1 MDIKSQSRYTLTPSK
16 LFIYNL
22 NHLFSD
28 FDSVYEPAED
38 SFILL
43 DALELELEEI
53 RKIKPIVALEV
64 GPGSGII
71 SAALANLTVNQN
83 SHKKLCFVFACD
95 INLSA
100 CSATKRTGL
109 QNNVSGN
116 LEVLRCNLME
126 NIKDRL
132 NHQIDLG
139 MFKSVKPMKRGAIS
153 FSSNTSKGH

>member
-1 MDIKSQSRYTLTPSK
+1 MK
-16 LFIYNL
+16 
-22 NHLFSD
+22 HLFSD

-53 RKIKPIVALEV
+53 RKIKPIIALEV

-83 SHKKLCFVFACD
+83 CHKKLCFVFACD

-109 QNNVSGN
+109 QNDVWGN
-116 LEVLRCNLME
+116 LEVVRCNLME
-126 NIKDRL
+126 NIRDRL
-132 NHQIDLG
+132 LHQIDLG
-139 MFKSVKPMKRGAIS
+139 MFKSGGPMKRGGSYFLVIHRKITLIIS
-153 FSSNTSKGH
+153 IL

>member
-1 MDIKSQSRYTLTPSK
+1 M
-16 LFIYNL
+16 

-71 SAALANLTVNQN
+71 SAAIANLTVNQN

-116 LEVLRCNLME
+116 LEVVRCNLME

-132 NHQIDLG
+132 HHQIDLG
-139 MFKSVKPMKRGAIS
+139 MFKSVRPMKRGGSI
-153 FSSNTSKGH
+153 F